1 MKLGQR
7 TTRAVEA
14 VYDLIDRAPFV
25 GKNSIQ
31 PALQAAYGTYDL
43 KERRAAQEK
52 AISTI
57 KSMRSMNMLTVVA
70 TTPMLLSAHT
80 GQFGEAALAFQVL
93 YAGAH
98 AACVARQ
105 SALIDRLQKR
115 MQREEAHPPVWN
127 QAQPP
132 RTPVEMTRNE
142 RNLSMAVTMGAAVA
156 LVASSMI

>member
-70 TTPMLLSAHT
+70 TTPMLL
-80 GQFGEAALAFQVL
+80 